1 MRPQRLLKKNVL
13 ALYFKIW
20 HLVAFRETTS
30 KDTTTGTDITCDI
43 NYPVV
48 VTVVVVDISCPGVK
62 LLK

>member
-43 NYPVV
+43 NYQ
-48 VTVVVVDISCPGVK
+48 
-62 LLK
+62 